1 MEHVIAARDC
11 CENLWSGSVKLT
23 LTPPQ
28 ALPIPCARAFLSW
41 DHQKAEAGGMWE
53 GQRIVQGSR

>member
-28 ALPIPCARAFLSW
+28 ALPIPCAWAFLSW

-53 GQRIVQGSR
+53 G